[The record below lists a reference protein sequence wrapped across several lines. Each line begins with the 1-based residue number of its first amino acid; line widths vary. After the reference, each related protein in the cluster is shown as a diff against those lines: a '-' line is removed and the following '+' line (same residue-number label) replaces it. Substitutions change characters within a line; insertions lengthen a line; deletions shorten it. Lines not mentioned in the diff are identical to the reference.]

1 MNQNNK
7 LTGSLFMGLLALA
20 VVPLATAQDNETF
33 TLDPFTVE
41 ATQGYT
47 ATSTISGTGL
57 NTPLSNVPMSINVIT
72 SDFLDDSNIGD
83 FEKALDYNSSITQ
96 TTRQGGNNARP
107 STFSIR
113 GFRNRNNLID
123 GVSAGTFFPS
133 QMIDRIEVVKG
144 PNTLYG
150 QSDPGGLINVI
161 TKTPQAQEGGRI
173 TFKAGEHGWLQAQAD
188 ITVRAMDD
196 KLGLR
201 VLTDHKEL
209 DGWYAID
216 GSNSKFLGVAG
227 DYDLTENSDFT
238 FLVSGNEISQIPTQ
252 RSTFGFEQRMTDLN
266 GDGDFDDTVRQ
277 IRESTARYNNSFVP
291 EDFTTMTQDNFHELE
306 QDYLS
311 FGYRVNT
318 NENNTLQYKYNFYET
333 ESVVNFRA
341 FNTFRASDGR
351 SDANYS
357 IDNSRARDEVHT
369 LNDIVR
375 FNTGEAKHQLLLG
388 YRKSES
394 TSYSG
399 GTWRLR
405 ATRANEAAILDDLE
419 AKTGK
424 TLRRFLFKDEVLAG
438 ARIWEERS
446 LSGAEIRANGIRTND
461 LDRSFQEVDT
471 IYATDNIYLMEDRFN
486 ILLGVRKNDISQ
498 RSIALGGAPRG
509 RAVDVGDTNFQFGAV
524 YRINP
529 TVSAFVS
536 IADAFEPN
544 TAVNPDTGDFFAP
557 VTSDAIEVG
566 VKFVDLYDGRLS
578 GSVALFNIQKANVVR
593 NDFNPVT
600 FMTDQAIT
608 SDESEGFE
616 IELFANPIDNWNM
629 TFAYSYIDGRVVG
642 AISPELEGLRLE
654 GATPHRLTFF
664 NSYTISEGSL
674 EGLRFGG
681 GIVWADGPIQQF
693 GTPVNALV
701 AEDGYTTVDL
711 FARYPTEIGGR
722 QVTFGV
728 NIDNVND
735 AFFARSRGAFSA
747 PRTVLFSVSTDI

>member
-1 MNQNNK
+1 MEESKKSGK
-7 LTGSLFMGLLALA
+7 LRALLALA
-20 VVPLATAQDNETF
+20 LAPLATAQDDEAF
-33 TLDPFTVE
+33 TLSPFTVE
-41 ATQGYT
+41 ATRGYT

-57 NTPLSNVPMSINVIT
+57 NTPLANVPMSINVIT

-161 TKTPQAQEGGRI
+161 TKTPQAQEGGRV
-173 TFKAGEHGWLQAQAD
+173 TFKAGEHGWIQGQAD
-188 ITVRAMDD
+188 VTVRAMDD

-201 VLTDHKEL
+201 ILTDYKEL
-209 DGWYAID
+209 DGWYALD
-216 GSNSKFLGVAG
+216 GSTSKFLGLSG

-238 FLVSGNEISQIPTQ
+238 FLVSGNEIQQIPTQ
-252 RSTFGFEQRMTDLN
+252 RSTFGFEERMTDLN

-277 IRESTARYNNSFVP
+277 IKEARARYNNSFVP
-291 EDFTTMTQDNFHELE
+291 KNFTTMTQDNSHNLE

-311 FGYRVNT
+311 LGYRLNAS
-318 NENNTLQYKYNFYET
+318 ENNTLQYKYNFYET
-333 ESVVNFRA
+333 DSEVNFRA

-357 IDNSRARDEVHT
+357 TQRSRARDEVHT
-369 LNDIVR
+369 LNDIIR

-419 AKTGK
+419 AQTGK

-438 ARIWEERS
+438 ARVWEERS
-446 LSGAEIRANGIRTND
+446 LSNAVLRANGIRTNNI
-461 LDRSFQEVDT
+461 DRSFQDVDT
-471 IYATDNIYLMEDRFN
+471 IYATDNIYLMEDRLN
-486 ILLGVRKNDISQ
+486 ILLGVRNVDIQ
-498 RSIALGGAPRG
+498 QHTIALGGAPRG
-509 RAVDVGDTNFQFGAV
+509 STVDVSDTSFQFGAV

-529 TVSAFVS
+529 TVSAFVN

-544 TAVNPDTGDFFAP
+544 TVTNPDTGDFFTP
-557 VTSDAIEVG
+557 QMSDAIEVG

-600 FMTDQAIT
+600 FTSDQAIT
-608 SDESEGFE
+608 SDESEGIE
-616 IELFANPIDNWNM
+616 LELFANPIDNWDM
-629 TFAYSYIDGRVVG
+629 TFAYSFIDGRVVG

-664 NSYTISEGSL
+664 NSYTISEGSM

-681 GIVWADGPIQQF
+681 GIVWAKGPIQQF
-693 GTPVNALV
+693 GTPKNALV

-728 NIDNVND
+728 NIDNAND

-747 PRTVLFSVSTDI
+747 PRTVLFSVSTDL